1 MSAET
6 RCWFEKALISG
17 SGECAQV
24 KRLEIGERLVCVC
37 RLPAAAQLCERY
49 LSLLR
54 KNARFVFRQAG
65 ARASILSTYQ
75 EIRLQC
81 GGLQGLAAMI
91 YGEQA
96 DTGFD
101 VSALLETAEVQGQ
114 GIENTR
120 LDRII
125 PRIAAYNPR
134 PHRKKR

>member
-1 MSAET
+1 MSVET
-6 RCWFEKALISG
+6 QCRFEKALISG
-17 SGECAQV
+17 PCECAQAE
-24 KRLEIGERLVCVC
+24 RLEIGERLVCLC
-37 RLPAAAQLCERY
+37 RSPAAAQRCDRY

-54 KNARFVFRQAG
+54 KNTRFVFRQASG
-65 ARASILSTYQ
+65 GGETLSNYQ
-75 EIRLQC
+75 EICLQC

-96 DTGFD
+96 DDKFE
-101 VSALLETAEVQGQ
+101 VSAMLEMLEDEHR
-114 GIENTR
+114 GIESIS

>member
-17 SGECAQV
+17 PGECAQV

-37 RLPAAAQLCERY
+37 RSPAAAKLCDRY

-54 KNARFVFRQAG
+54 KNARFVFRQVD
-65 ARASILSTYQ
+65 ARASILSNYQ

-81 GGLQGLAAMI
+81 GGLQGLAAMV

-96 DTGFD
+96 DTRFD
-101 VSALLETAEVQGQ
+101 VSALLETVEDEGQ
-114 GIENTR
+114 GIENIR